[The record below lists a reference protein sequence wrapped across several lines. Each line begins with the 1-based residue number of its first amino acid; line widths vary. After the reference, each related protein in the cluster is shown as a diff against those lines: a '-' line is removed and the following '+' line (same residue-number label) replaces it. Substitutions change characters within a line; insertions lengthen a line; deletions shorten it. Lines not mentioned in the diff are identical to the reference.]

1 MKEDVLE
8 QIVDDYLQ
16 FQGYFTRH
24 NVRFGPPP
32 VQGTP
37 SQSHSD
43 LDVIGFHP
51 RARSGERRV
60 VVVSCKSWQ
69 KGFNATEELTAL
81 RKDGMSHGGKARWG
95 FRDLWFPDWSNALHQ
110 MVLDLT
116 GESTFTYWIA
126 VTRLRGISTA
136 LDWEKEP
143 TINANLRGCSFGFLT
158 LEEMWD
164 LMLDKLTTV
173 PAGSEIGRLAQLLK
187 AAGLAAPPLVATMP
201 GSDAE
206 LAEELEGS

>member
-16 FQGYFTRH
+16 FHGYFTRH

-51 RARSGERRV
+51 RRSGERRV

-81 RKDGMSHGGKARWG
+81 RKDV
-95 FRDLWFPDWSNALHQ
+95 FRDLWFPDWSKALHQ

-143 TINANLRGCSFGFLT
+143 TIGANLSGCSFGFLT

-206 LAEELEGS
+206 LAEEPEGS

>member
-1 MKEDVLE
+1 LAPSLLREPLEVRRGEMKEDVLE

-16 FQGYFTRH
+16 LQGYFTRH

-69 KGFNATEELTAL
+69 KAFNATEELTAL
-81 RKDGMSHGGKARWG
+81 RKGRHE
-95 FRDLWFPDWSNALHQ
+95 P
-110 MVLDLT
+110 
-116 GESTFTYWIA
+116 
-126 VTRLRGISTA
+126 RG
-136 LDWEKEP
+136 
-143 TINANLRGCSFGFLT
+143 
-158 LEEMWD
+158 
-164 LMLDKLTTV
+164 
-173 PAGSEIGRLAQLLK
+173 
-187 AAGLAAPPLVATMP
+187 
-201 GSDAE
+201 
-206 LAEELEGS
+206 EGSLGLP